1 MRGQHKKMGQV
12 FKSKNG
18 CSCCAVGELQP
29 GVQTWLKWT
38 HQHFE
43 VVWLASWLP
52 AKVRTLLRVVYCE
65 KFLKNFPDPPVKCA
79 DWSSCSSMVEWLSQ
93 AIPKLQGRQWNWIDD
108 EISTYQKEIESLKL
122 PEDRCIEVNKYG
134 AEALEELREG
144 LETFHYD
151 EAKKTLAS
159 R

>member
-1 MRGQHKKMGQV
+1 
-12 FKSKNG
+12 
-18 CSCCAVGELQP
+18 
-29 GVQTWLKWT
+29 
-38 HQHFE
+38 
-43 VVWLASWLP
+43 
-52 AKVRTLLRVVYCE
+52 
-65 KFLKNFPDPPVKCA
+65 
-79 DWSSCSSMVEWLSQ
+79 MVEWLSQ